1 MFRLHLRAVAIAFTV
16 SGCSVFAS
24 AAAIAATTSGLA
36 PQFSTWPVPL
46 YTSNLKATLTWAP
59 NSYEIDT
66 SDSQDHVLAW
76 YRGKLKSRAMTMPP
90 DATRIR
96 QLAVDRGSYVINV
109 TAGSGKTSINVIK
122 N

>member
-1 MFRLHLRAVAIAFTV
+1 
-16 SGCSVFAS
+16 
-24 AAAIAATTSGLA
+24 
-36 PQFSTWPVPL
+36 
-46 YTSNLKATLTWAP
+46 
-59 NSYEIDT
+59 
-66 SDSQDHVLAW
+66 
-76 YRGKLKSRAMTMPP
+76 MTMPP